1 MPDPASGS
9 AVAVADTPPRPQKLD
24 DLMLAM
30 DVVDTLR
37 HQDMLVA
44 RELDEDAREAA
55 LVERLRALYKSQG
68 IEVPDRVIQEGVK
81 ALKEARFV
89 YTPPPPSFGRT
100 LATLW
105 VERAIWGKRAAIAA
119 VVVVLLGG
127 AYWATVV
134 RPASKAAAEIATV
147 LPNELKRAYDT
158 ALAEAKVPAAKTRA
172 DQLLADGREALSK
185 KDAGA
190 ASKAVTGLDALT
202 DQLKQVYTLRIV
214 TRQGEQS
221 GIFRVPRGNPGQR
234 NYYLVVEPV
243 TPDGKTLSFPITS
256 EEDGKT
262 KTVSKW
268 AVRVPQATYD
278 QVRRDK
284 ADDGIIQ
291 NTTLGEKRRGALGV
305 DWSMPVQGGTIAEW

>member
-89 YTPPPPSFGRT
+89 YTPPPPSLGRT

-105 VERAIWGKRAAIAA
+105 VERAIWGKRAGIAA

-134 RPASKAAAEIATV
+134 RPASKATAEIATV

-185 KDAGA
+185 KDPGA
-190 ASKAVTGLDALT
+190 ARKAVTGLDALT

-221 GIFRVPRGNPGQR
+221 GVFRVPRGNPGQR

-305 DWSMPVQGGTIAEW
+305 DWSMPVQGGTITEW

>member
-89 YTPPPPSFGRT
+89 YTPPPPSLGRT

-105 VERAIWGKRAAIAA
+105 VERAIWGKRAGIAA

-158 ALAEAKVPAAKTRA
+158 ALAEAKVAAAKTRA

-190 ASKAVTGLDALT
+190 ARKAVTGLDALT

-305 DWSMPVQGGTIAEW
+305 DWSMPVQGGTITEW